1 MPCRRRLRTL
11 LLCVSIGGACSGY
24 LGRGS
29 WSCGRARARPAISR
43 APPSHEEEWI
53 GTSKAGTAPATEEE
67 WLGAPPPG
75 REAVPPAVPP
85 AVPLARWSRRVIATR
100 ENRARRKL
108 VRQQR
113 RRMEDVV
120 SEPVSM
126 RSADELRRSR
136 STELARERSQ
146 RDRQLVAAG
155 LPRARLEAVYRTVPR
170 LRALPRD
177 VLRERLNAL
186 KDALPRAAARS
197 VVAGAPQLLLHD
209 TPTTIRPK
217 LRALA
222 DATGLPAERAAA
234 FAPSLLLLN
243 HSALGA
249 RFDALAEALMPR
261 GIDAR
266 ALLSRAPR
274 LLAASPPALAASL
287 AELDVAL
294 PPELPAALLVQRQP
308 SLLAS
313 NMSRTVVPKLRRLQ
327 ELTTDAEWAELCARR
342 NATLARALTSSM
354 AVIERLEV
362 LRDADAGGRGVA
374 AVCALL
380 KMSSAKF
387 DEACRDKRG
396 LAAALGATQ
405 TRAPPVRRRRP
416 SAPPDIIS

>member
-1 MPCRRRLRTL
+1 MRT
-11 LLCVSIGGACSGY
+11 
-24 LGRGS
+24 
-29 WSCGRARARPAISR
+29 
-43 APPSHEEEWI
+43 
-53 GTSKAGTAPATEEE
+53 
-67 WLGAPPPG
+67 
-75 REAVPPAVPP
+75 
-85 AVPLARWSRRVIATR
+85 
-100 ENRARRKL
+100 
-108 VRQQR
+108 
-113 RRMEDVV
+113 
-120 SEPVSM
+120 
-126 RSADELRRSR
+126 ADELRRSR
-136 STELARERSQ
+136 RTELARERSQ

-155 LPRARLEAVYRTVPR
+155 LPRARLKTVYRTVPR

-209 TPTTIRPK
+209 TPTAIRPK

-222 DATGLPAERAAA
+222 DVTGLPAERAAA

-243 HSALGA
+243 HSALSA
-249 RFDALAEALMPR
+249 RFDALAEALPR
-261 GIDAR
+261 EIDAR

-294 PPELPAALLVQRQP
+294 PPELPAALLIKRQP

-313 NMSRTVVPKLRRLQ
+313 NMSRSVVPKLRRLR
-327 ELTTDAEWAELCARR
+327 ELTTDGEWAELCARR

-362 LRDADAGGRGVA
+362 LGDADAGGRGVA

-380 KMSSAKF
+380 RMSSAKF
-387 DEACRDKRG
+387 DEACRDERG

-405 TRAPPVRRRRP
+405 TRAPPVRRRQP
-416 SAPPDIIS
+416 SVPLDIS